1 MEDGTGYIQLDDQNL
16 TLTLILRDG
25 ILRDGVIWVNP

>member
-1 MEDGTGYIQLDDQNL
+1 MKMEDGTGYIQLDDKNL

-25 ILRDGVIWVNP
+25 VIWVNP

>member
-25 ILRDGVIWVNP
+25 VIWVNP